1 MANRLFKEMQ
11 SLDSEVKVL
20 YGAVTFG
27 ASGAVSSVSANGF
40 TVTKPAGTGLYT
52 VTLDDKYS
60 SLLGVDATLFN
71 AGTAANSAIQL
82 SSDFAS
88 SNTFQFQFLTAGA
101 AANALTGQRLY
112 VTIHLRNSALA
123 RKGGG

>member
-1 MANRLFKEMQ
+1 MANRLFKEVQ

-27 ASGAVSSVSANGF
+27 ASGAVSTVSANGF
-40 TVTKPAGTGLYT
+40 TVTKPAGTGLYD
-52 VTLDDKYS
+52 VTLSDKYGA
-60 SLLGVDATLFN
+60 LLGVDATLFN
-71 AGTAANSAIQL
+71 AGTAANSAVQI

-88 SNTFQFQFLTAGA
+88 GNTFQLQFLTAGV
-101 AANALTGQRLY
+101 AANALTGQKLY
-112 VTIHLRNSALA
+112 LTVHLRNSATA

>member
-1 MANRLFKEMQ
+1 MANRTFKDVQ
-11 SLDSEVKVL
+11 SLDSEVKTL

-27 ASGAVSSVSANGF
+27 ASGAVSAVSANGF

-52 VTLDDKYS
+52 VTLDDKYGA
-60 SLLGVDATLFN
+60 LLGVDATLFN
-71 AGTAANSAIQL
+71 AGSAADSAVQL

-88 SNTFQFQFLTAGA
+88 GNTFQLQFLTAGA
-101 AANALTGQRLY
+101 AANALTGQKLY
-112 VTIHLRNSALA
+112 ITIHVRNSALA

>member
-1 MANRLFKEMQ
+1 
-11 SLDSEVKVL
+11 
-20 YGAVTFG
+20 
-27 ASGAVSSVSANGF
+27 
-40 TVTKPAGTGLYT
+40 
-52 VTLDDKYS
+52 
-60 SLLGVDATLFN
+60 VDATLFN

-88 SNTFQFQFLTAGA
+88 GNTFQFQFLTAGV

>member
-1 MANRLFKEMQ
+1 MANRLFKEVQ

-40 TVTKPAGTGLYT
+40 TVTKPAGTGLYD
-52 VTLDDKYS
+52 VTLSDKYGA
-60 SLLGVDATLFN
+60 LLGVDSMLFN
-71 AGTAANSAIQL
+71 NGTTANSHVQL
-82 SSDFAS
+82 NSDFAS
-88 SNTFQFQFLTAGA
+88 GNAFQFQFFTAGV
-101 AANALTGQRLY
+101 AANALTGQKLY
-112 VTIHLRNSALA
+112 ITIHLRNSALA

>member
-20 YGAVTFG
+20 YGTVTFG

-52 VTLDDKYS
+52 VALDDKYGA
-60 SLLGVDATLFN
+60 LLGVDATLFN
-71 AGTAANSAIQL
+71 AGTVANSSIQL

-88 SNTFQFQFLTAGA
+88 GNTFQLQFLTAGV

-112 VTIHLRNSALA
+112 VTVHLRNSALA

>member
-27 ASGAVSSVSANGF
+27 ASGAVSSVSANGL
-40 TVTKPAGTGLYT
+40 TVTKPAGTGLYD
-52 VTLDDKYS
+52 VTLSDKYGA
-60 SLLGVDATLFN
+60 LLGVDCTLFN
-71 AGTAANSAIQL
+71 AGTAANSAVQIN
-82 SSDFAS
+82 SDFAS
-88 SNTFQFQFLTAGA
+88 GNTFQLQFLTAGV
-101 AANALTGQRLY
+101 AANALTGQKLY
-112 VTIHLRNSALA
+112 LTIHLRNSALA

>member
-11 SLDSEVKVL
+11 SLDSEVKAL
-20 YGAVTFG
+20 FGAVTFG
-27 ASGAVSSVSANGF
+27 ASGVVSTVLANGF

-52 VTLDDKYS
+52 VALDDKYGA
-60 SLLGVDATLFN
+60 LLGVDATLFN
-71 AGTAANSAIQL
+71 NGTAANSAIQL

-88 SNTFQFQFLTAGA
+88 GNTFQFQFLTAGV
-101 AANALTGQRLY
+101 AANALTGQKLY